1 MSRDFSNVM
10 ERVKFALAARTG
22 KEIAKMLDTAESN
35 VSNWRAKNEMPSDF
49 YIKIAEKTG
58 VSLDWLMI
66 GKGFPYDDVNTPP
79 WVELEQPNWIND
91 LSTERKEFLKKLKN
105 NYQKYIQQ
113 GPVQENE
120 LVPDAKFLSSVGLS
134 YKPRAPSYDPP
145 EPSIDHIRLRFER
158 LDVIASLGNGYVN
171 NETAEVVDYVDIDAA
186 WAREKLGRNLSHIQ
200 VITAHGDSMQG
211 TIEDG
216 DVLFVDTAV
225 RSFEGDGIYLLY
237 FADGLKAKRLQ
248 ASVGGGLLVISD
260 NPRYR
265 TETVEG
271 ERLDDLT
278 ICGRVRGS
286 WHLSTL

>member
-79 WVELEQPNWIND
+79 WVELDQPNWIND

-105 NYQKYIQQ
+105 NYQKYIQEHMQ
-113 GPVQENE
+113 KNE
-120 LVPDAKFLSSVGLS
+120 LVQNTEFLPSVD
-134 YKPRAPSYDPP
+134 PSYDLSD
-145 EPSIDHIRLRFER
+145 PSDDRIRFER

-171 NETAEVVDYVDIDAA
+171 NETAEVVDYVHVDKA
-186 WAREKLGRNLSHIQ
+186 WAREKLGGNLSRIQ
-200 VITAHGDSMQG
+200 VITARGDSMQG

-216 DVLFVDTAV
+216 DVLFVDTSV
-225 RSFEGDGIYLLY
+225 RWFEGEGVYLLS

-271 ERLDDLT
+271 DKLEKLT
-278 ICGRVRGS
+278 ICGRVRGA
-286 WHLSTL
+286 WHLSGF